1 MDIEK
6 QVFQIFSSFIQ
17 DLTLTFPEIK
27 NCLYR
32 NYQDCILALNNDNP
46 ILQDYPKI
54 ISFLE
59 KIQEYEKMIENKD
72 PQFFK
77 LEIEFLEEISFQ
89 RLWEKQI
96 TDSNRATLW
105 KYLQTFTIININL
118 KSSKELKNALDSIKE
133 KDKLEKSDIT
143 DKSVAKDLKK
153 LKKLSEEVQQEET
166 ENENE
171 LEEMLNGFMDSGIG
185 DIAKEVAES
194 MNINDIFGNVDE
206 NSNPMDIMQ
215 QMLNPEKMG
224 QIFKNIGSVMEQ
236 KKQSGDISEEM
247 LKKDAEKMYGSMANN
262 PMFSGMM
269 DSMKSMNQEK
279 TEEMELTEDKKHE
292 MELTKD
298 KTEDK
303 KHEMELTKD
312 KKQEM
317 VLTKEEKRKKL
328 KGLLKEKESRRNGS
342 K

>member
-32 NYQDCILALNNDNP
+32 NYQDCILALNNENP

-59 KIQEYEKMIENKD
+59 KIQEYEKMISDKNPD
-72 PQFFK
+72 FFK
-77 LEIEFLEEISFQ
+77 LEVEFLEEISFQ

-96 TDSNRATLW
+96 TDSNRSTLW

-118 KSSKELKNALDSIKE
+118 KSSEELKNALDSIKE
-133 KDKLEKSDIT
+133 KDKLDKSDIS
-143 DKSVAKDLKK
+143 DKNVAKDLKK

-279 TEEMELTEDKKHE
+279 TEE
-292 MELTKD
+292 
-298 KTEDK
+298 KTEEK
-303 KHEMELTKD
+303 
-312 KKQEM
+312 
-317 VLTKEEKRKKL
+317 TKEENRKKL
-328 KGLLKEKESRRNGS
+328 KSLLKEKESKR
-342 K
+342 KIK

>member
-32 NYQDCILALNNDNP
+32 NYQDCILALNNENP

-171 LEEMLNGFMDSGIG
+171 NELEEMLNGFMNSGIG

-236 KKQSGDISEEM
+236 KKQSGDISEDM

-269 DSMKSMNQEK
+269 DSMNSMNQEK
-279 TEEMELTEDKKHE
+279 TEEMELTEDKKQE
-292 MELTKD
+292 MELT
-298 KTEDK
+298 E
-303 KHEMELTKD
+303 D

-317 VLTKEEKRKKL
+317 ELTKEEKRKKL

>member
-298 KTEDK
+298 K
-303 KHEMELTKD
+303 
-312 KKQEM
+312 KQEM

>member
-32 NYQDCILALNNDNP
+32 NYQDCILALNNENP

-54 ISFLE
+54 NSFLE
-59 KIQEYEKMIENKD
+59 KIQAYEKMISDKD
-72 PQFFK
+72 PQFFNLK
-77 LEIEFLEEISFQ
+77 IEFLEEISFQ
-89 RLWEKQI
+89 RLWEKKI

-118 KSSKELKNALDSIKE
+118 KSSKELKNALDSIKD

-143 DKSVAKDLKK
+143 DKTVAKDLKK

-166 ENENE
+166 EENE
-171 LEEMLNGFMDSGIG
+171 LEEMLSGFMDSGIG

-224 QIFKNIGSVMEQ
+224 QIFQNIGSVMEK

-269 DSMKSMNQEK
+269 DTMKSMEQTNPTNPTNQSNNTETKSIPEK
-279 TEEMELTEDKKHE
+279 TELTR
-292 MELTKD
+292 
-298 KTEDK
+298 
-303 KHEMELTKD
+303 
-312 KKQEM
+312 
-317 VLTKEEKRKKL
+317 EEKRKKL
-328 KGLLKEKESRRNGS
+328 QETLKKKEQNRN
-342 K
+342 KTK

>member
-54 ISFLE
+54 IAFLE

-72 PQFFK
+72 SQFFN
-77 LEIEFLEEISFQ
+77 LDIEFLEEISFQ

-133 KDKLEKSDIT
+133 KDKLEKSDIA
-143 DKSVAKDLKK
+143 DKTVAKDLKK

-269 DSMKSMNQEK
+269 DSMKSMNQTENPTK
-279 TEEMELTEDKKHE
+279 TENPDPSPEKKELTR
-292 MELTKD
+292 
-298 KTEDK
+298 
-303 KHEMELTKD
+303 
-312 KKQEM
+312 
-317 VLTKEEKRKKL
+317 EEKRNKL
-328 KGLLKEKESRRNGS
+328 KEKLKEKEQNRTNGN
-342 K
+342 KAK